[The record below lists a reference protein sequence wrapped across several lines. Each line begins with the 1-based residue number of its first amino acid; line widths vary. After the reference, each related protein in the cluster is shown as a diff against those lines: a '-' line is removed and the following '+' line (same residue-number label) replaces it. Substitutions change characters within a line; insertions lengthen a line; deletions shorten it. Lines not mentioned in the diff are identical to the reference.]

1 MKRAVVAALLAAVC
15 SASADVQIELTH
27 PLAGARFSTNNP
39 TLILEGRLISD
50 GGPLL
55 LSIDATAAP
64 SALDGSE
71 THISELALDA
81 GRQTSAAG
89 VVFQPVIEQTERG
102 WKSYG
107 PRIVEVWTGNDSSA
121 LQAAAPSAVLTCP
134 SGVSDPRQEAAVRF
148 DNLPPSRFYRL
159 RWRHGWQRRPD
170 GTPHVRL
177 KGIALIAGSAQIV
190 QTGTFFAQ
198 ADAEVTFKRTIQLRP
213 GANRIRLFVLQLE
226 TGERASAEVEAE
238 LADPFGGGTP
248 EETVVLSDG
257 SGLTIEMPPGSVD
270 ETMRGLRL
278 IRMDP
283 QETPLASYRGH
294 RLIDDRRPPL
304 LAYRFEGLFQTA
316 FEAEASASLPGQ
328 PASLAVD
335 GRTAYPST
343 WVAARAPF
351 PIRWKVDL
359 GRVET
364 IGRVVVRAHQEG
376 GISYS
381 PSKASIWLSTDGARF
396 QLAQEAD
403 QFNDGATAIDLPPGL
418 SGRWAE
424 LFIEEGKAGHTIQ
437 INEIEFYDAS
447 GARVAA
453 QESQSEIPFLN
464 PVLAAV
470 RVPSTA
476 EDQQI
481 GLFFLD
487 ASTNRW
493 EWTRAAQ
500 VGGLFH
506 FETNALAPLAL
517 FQMRSAPS
525 DERSFTVQWSLNPFS
540 PNGDGRA
547 DRSRLFLNM
556 GGNLHNR
563 PVWYTVKIYDLRGM
577 LIRTLADRAKASAGA
592 MSVEWDGV
600 DRNGQAAPI
609 GPYVYFAQAHVEDV
623 KAAAA
628 VFRGLIVIAR

>member
-1 MKRAVVAALLAAVC
+1 MKRAVAAALLAAVC
-15 SASADVQIELTH
+15 SASADVQIELAH

-39 TLILEGRLISD
+39 TLILEGRLLSD

-55 LSIDATAAP
+55 LSIDAAAAP

-71 THISELALDA
+71 THTSELVLDA
-81 GRQTSAAG
+81 GQQLSAEG

-107 PRIVEVWTGNDSSA
+107 PRIVEIWTGNAGAS
-121 LQAAAPSAVLTCP
+121 PSAVLVCP
-134 SGVSDPRQEAAVRF
+134 SGVGDPRQEASIRF

-159 RWRHGWQRRPD
+159 RWKEGWQRRPD

-177 KGIALIAGSAQIV
+177 KGVALMGGSAQIV
-190 QTGTFFAQ
+190 QTAAFFAQ
-198 ADAEVTFKRTIQLRP
+198 ADSEVTFRRTVQLRP
-213 GANRIRLFVLQLE
+213 GANRIRLSVQQLE
-226 TGERASAEVEAE
+226 TEERADAELEAE
-238 LADPFGGGTP
+238 LADPFGEGTP

-294 RLIDDRRPPL
+294 RLIDDRRPPFA
-304 LAYRFEGLFQTA
+304 AYRFEGLFQTA

-328 PASLAVD
+328 PASLAAD

-343 WVAARAPF
+343 WIAARAPF
-351 PIRWKVDL
+351 PISWKVDL

-364 IGRVVVRAHQEG
+364 IGRVVVRAHQERG
-376 GISYS
+376 VSYS
-381 PSKASIWLSTDGARF
+381 PSKASIWLSADGVRF
-396 QLAQEAD
+396 QLAQEVD
-403 QFNDGATAIDLPPGL
+403 QFNDRATAIDLPPGL

-424 LFIEEGKAGHTIQ
+424 LLIEEGKAGHTVQ

-447 GARVAA
+447 GARIAA
-453 QESQSEIPFLN
+453 QESQSEIPFLK
-464 PVLAAV
+464 PALAAV
-470 RVPSTA
+470 SVPPSA

-493 EWTRAAQ
+493 EWTRSAQ
-500 VGGLFH
+500 VGGLFL

-517 FQMRSAPS
+517 FQMRSTPS
-525 DERSFTVQWSLNPFS
+525 DERNFTVQWSLNPFS
-540 PNGDGRA
+540 PNGDGKA

-556 GGNLHNR
+556 GGNLQNR
-563 PVWYTVKIYDLRGM
+563 SVWYTVKIYDLRGM

-609 GPYVYFAQAHVEDV
+609 GAYVYSAQAHVDDV

>member
-15 SASADVQIELTH
+15 SASSAVQIELAH
-27 PLAGARFSTNNP
+27 PSAGARFSTNNP

-55 LSIDATAAP
+55 LSIDAAAAP
-64 SALDGSE
+64 STLDGSE
-71 THISELALDA
+71 THTSELVLDA
-81 GRQTSAAG
+81 GRETSAEG
-89 VVFQPVIEQTERG
+89 VLFQPVIEQTERG
-102 WKSYG
+102 WRSYG
-107 PRIVEVWTGNDSSA
+107 PRVVEIWTGNDGAA
-121 LQAAAPSAVLTCP
+121 LQAAAPSAVLICP
-134 SGVSDPRQEAAVRF
+134 SGVGDSRQEAAVRF
-148 DNLPPSRFYRL
+148 GSLPPSRFYRL
-159 RWRHGWQRRPD
+159 RWRQGWQRRPD
-170 GTPHVRL
+170 GTPDVRL
-177 KGIALIAGSAQIV
+177 KGVKLMGGSAQIV
-190 QTGTFFAQ
+190 QTAAFFAE
-198 ADAEVTFKRTIQLRP
+198 ADSETAFRRTVQLRP
-213 GANRIRLFVLQLE
+213 GANRIRLSALQLE
-226 TGERASAEVEAE
+226 TEESGYAELEAE
-238 LADPFGGGTP
+238 LADPFGEGAP

-283 QETPLASYRGH
+283 QATPLETYRGH
-294 RLIDDRRPPL
+294 RLIDDSRPPFA
-304 LAYRFEGLFQTA
+304 AYRFEGLFQTA
-316 FEAEASASLPGQ
+316 FAAEASASLPGQ
-328 PASLAVD
+328 PASLAAD

-343 WVAARAPF
+343 WITARAPF

-359 GRVET
+359 GRIET
-364 IGRVVVRAHQEG
+364 IGRVVVRAHQERG
-376 GISYS
+376 VSYS
-381 PSKASIWLSTDGARF
+381 PSRASIWLSTDGVRF

-418 SGRWAE
+418 NGRWAE
-424 LFIEEGKAGHTIQ
+424 LSIEEGKAGNTIQ

-447 GARVAA
+447 GGRIAA

-464 PVLAAV
+464 PVLASV
-470 RVPSTA
+470 KVPSTA
-476 EDQQI
+476 ADEQI

-500 VGGLFH
+500 VGGVFL

-517 FQMRSAPS
+517 FIMRAAPS
-525 DERSFTVQWSLNPFS
+525 DGGGFTAQWSLNPFS
-540 PNGDGRA
+540 PNGDGKA
-547 DRSRLFLNM
+547 DRSRLFLNA
-556 GGNLHNR
+556 GGNLQNR
-563 PVWYTVKIYDLRGM
+563 PLWYTVKIYDLRGM

-592 MSVEWDGV
+592 MSVEWDGI

-609 GPYVYFAQAHVEDV
+609 GPYVYSAQAHVDDV

-628 VFRGLIVIAR
+628 AFRGLIVIAR